1 MSGIFSNESG
11 EMALAFLIN
20 SFLVAAV
27 VVIHHEALNGLF
39 RIGRKF
45 TVHRNLALLIGV
57 FGALIAHVVEI
68 WLFAL
73 GYYFMVHSEVFET
86 MQGNFD
92 GSLIDCAYFS
102 FTTYTSLGFGD
113 IEPLGHLRFTAG
125 LEALTG
131 LMMITW
137 SASFMF
143 LKMEKYWMHRQDE
156 DSA

>member
-1 MSGIFSNESG
+1 MSETFSNESV

-20 SFLVAAV
+20 SLLVATV

-39 RIGRKF
+39 RIGQKL

-57 FGALIAHVVEI
+57 FGALLAHITEI

-73 GYYFMVHSEVFET
+73 GYFYMVHSDAFET
-86 MQGNFD
+86 LEGNFD

-113 IEPLGHLRFTAG
+113 IEPMGHLRFTAG

-131 LMMITW
+131 LVMITW
-137 SASFMF
+137 TASFMF
-143 LKMEKYWMHRQDE
+143 LKMQRYWIHRQDGN
-156 DSA
+156 SH